1 VEIVSRL
8 FRQLR
13 KANKITM
20 QKHLLYMMAF
30 SFLLSFIPAQLSAE
44 TNALMEDKTT
54 KNESA
59 EAKIL
64 LSRLDQIKAMD
75 KSKLS
80 SQEKKQLRKEVRIL
94 KTNLA
99 TINGGVYL
107 SVGAIIII
115 ILLLI
120 LLL

>member
-1 VEIVSRL
+1 
-8 FRQLR
+8 
-13 KANKITM
+13 M

-44 TNALMEDKTT
+44 TNAMMKDKTI

-59 EAKIL
+59 EAKVL
-64 LSRLDQIKAMD
+64 LIRLHEIKVID
-75 KSKLS
+75 KSNLS
-80 SQEKKQLRKEVRIL
+80 SQEKKQLRKEVRSL
-94 KTNLA
+94 KTSLA

>member
-8 FRQLR
+8 FSQLR
-13 KANKITM
+13 KANQNSM

-44 TNALMEDKTT
+44 TNAMMKDKTI

-59 EAKIL
+59 EAKVL
-64 LSRLDQIKAMD
+64 LIRLHEIKAID
-75 KSKLS
+75 KSNLS
-80 SQEKKQLRKEVRIL
+80 SQEKKQLRKEVRSL
-94 KTNLA
+94 KTSLA